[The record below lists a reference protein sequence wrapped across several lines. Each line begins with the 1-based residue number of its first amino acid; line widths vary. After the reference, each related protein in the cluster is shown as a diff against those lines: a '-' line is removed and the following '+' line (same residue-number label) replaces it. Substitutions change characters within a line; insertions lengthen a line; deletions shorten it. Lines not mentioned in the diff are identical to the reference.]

1 MIKVRTILVVIIT
14 LILATIAYL
23 FASHKP
29 AVAPD
34 KLSTNQFALPSASPA
49 DFTGREEILKNAL
62 NLYAQKKQEGI
73 DFSNG
78 PCLGEIA
85 PDWVLDIAHNPRL
98 AVDDKVEN
106 QCAGFRQGRAHH
118 FVELD
123 PTGNLIRAL

>member
-1 MIKVRTILVVIIT
+1 MIKVRTILVIIIT
-14 LILATIAYL
+14 LILAIIAYL

-34 KLSTNQFALPSASPA
+34 KLSTDQSALPSPTPA
-49 DFTGREEILKNAL
+49 DFRGKEEILKNAL
-62 NLYAQKKQEGI
+62 NLYAQKKQERI

-85 PDWVLDIAHNPRL
+85 PDWVADIAHNPRQ
-98 AVDDKVEN
+98 AVDDKPEN
-106 QCAGFRQGRAHH
+106 QCADFREGRAHH

-123 PTGNLIRAL
+123 PNGNLITAN